1 MSCLTTLFTT
11 GHFCS
16 PGSTEPSPVSQTYGD
31 VCPMGHFCPQ
41 GSGSPTPCPVGSFFP
56 ELGALSLSQCR
67 PCPPGKY
74 CLNPGASQPTGGEL
88 DQSWDCY
95 KLFLNS
101 LQLWKKMNKTHNIS
115 LFSFTSSTLSAD
127 SGVAQLPLV
136 MSAEFLPITTF
147 WGLISSCFRVFSNSS
162 LC

>member
-95 KLFLNS
+95 KLS
-101 LQLWKKMNKTHNIS
+101 IEYNIL

-147 WGLISSCFRVFSNSS
+147 WGLIRSCFRVFSNSS